1 MSAPVQGTAFPPYSL
16 TVLNHQTGLSV
27 TPSTANAWVNVGNAV
42 SVPRAGKALISLK
55 VHVSAGTGNVQILL
69 TRGGVTYTYSIANT
83 TCMQGCSGKS
93 NSSTGGMPTPP
104 SVAGFTNTSPA
115 PLMVAPGTTTV
126 NEYTTYYD
134 QVYTASALWNPKD
147 FLELLVLSGDTIQ
160 LQATNNTAN
169 DTTYIDDYVVILQ

>member
-69 TRGGVTYTYSIANT
+69 TRNGVTYTYTIVNT
-83 TCMQGCSGKS
+83 TCMQNCFYGFEGA
-93 NSSTGGMPTPP
+93 SSQQSLP
-104 SVAGFTNTSPA
+104 SVSGFSNTSSA
-115 PLMVAPGTTTV
+115 QLLVAPGASGAK
-126 NEYTTYYD
+126 
-134 QVYTASALWNPKD
+134 VYTGDYNGSALWNPHD